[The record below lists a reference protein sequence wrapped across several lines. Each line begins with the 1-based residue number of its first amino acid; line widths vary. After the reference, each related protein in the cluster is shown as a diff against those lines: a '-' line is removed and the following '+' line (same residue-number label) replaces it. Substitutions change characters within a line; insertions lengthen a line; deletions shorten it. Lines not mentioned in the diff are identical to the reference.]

1 MSDLVGK
8 HFAAWTVLSADGTGK
23 RAGCRCV
30 CGRVQVIAVDA
41 LVNGHTT
48 SCGCQRLTADQI
60 HALRAEA
67 SQRQRQCDRDWRPSR
82 DRS

>member
-1 MSDLVGK
+1 MSIVGQS
-8 HFAAWTVLSADGTGK
+8 FAAWTVLTTDATEK
-23 RAGCRCV
+23 RAACRCV

-41 LVNGHTT
+41 LANGRTT

-67 SQRQRQCDRDWRPSR
+67 AQRRRQRDRDWRPSR